1 MTFDVKQLPTFR
13 HTITILNKRDGK
25 DSPDHLD
32 AWKQTVL
39 HHCAW
44 KQTQTSSQGTRL
56 ADGVEV
62 NRGADYL
69 ARVPPS
75 AEYQPYSA
83 WKADMAGFTFS
94 PGDYVIKGEIHES
107 VTPENVQSVV
117 NKYRPNAFEIQ
128 LFRDNTGSGYLDH
141 YRLEGK

>member
-1 MTFDVKQLPTFR
+1 MSFDVKDLPTFR

-32 AWKQTVL
+32 AWKKTVL
-39 HHCAW
+39 HHCTW
-44 KQTQTSSQGTRL
+44 TEKQTSSQ
-56 ADGVEV
+56 GVEV

-75 AEYQPYSA
+75 AEYRSYSA

-94 PGDYVIKGEIHES
+94 PGDYVVKGEIPES
-107 VTPENVQSVV
+107 VTAENVQSVV
-117 NKYRPNAFEIQ
+117 NKYRPNAFQ
-128 LFRDNTGSGYLDH
+128 VQFFRDNTGTGYLDH

>member
-1 MTFDVKQLPTFR
+1 MIYDVTTLPTFR

-32 AWKQTVL
+32 AWKKTVL
-39 HHCAW
+39 HQCAW
-44 KQTQTSSQGTRL
+44 TQEQTRAQGT
-56 ADGVEV
+56 EI
-62 NRGADYL
+62 NEGADYL

-75 AEYQPYSA
+75 AEYRPYSA

-94 PGDYVIKGEIHES
+94 PGDYVIKGEIPES

-117 NKYRPNAFEIQ
+117 NKYRPNAFEVQ
-128 LFRDNTGSGYLDH
+128 LFRDNTGTGYLDH

>member
-1 MTFDVKQLPTFR
+1 MIYDVTTLPTFR

-32 AWKQTVL
+32 AWKKTVL
-39 HHCAW
+39 RQCAW
-44 KQTQTSSQGTRL
+44 KQTQTSSQGARL
-56 ADGVEV
+56 ADVVEID
-62 NRGADYL
+62 RGADYL

-75 AEYQPYSA
+75 SEYRPYSA
-83 WKADMAGFTFS
+83 WKADMEGFTFS
-94 PGDYVIKGEIHES
+94 PGDYVINGEISES

-117 NKYRPNAFEIQ
+117 NKYRPNAFEVQ
-128 LFRDNTGSGYLDH
+128 LFRDNTGTGYLDH

>member
-1 MTFDVKQLPTFR
+1 MSYNATELPTFR
-13 HTITILNKRDGK
+13 HTITLLNKLDGK

-32 AWKQTVL
+32 AWKKTVL

-44 KQTQTSSQGTRL
+44 KQTQTQDQGTRL
-56 ADGVEV
+56 SDGVEV

-75 AEYQPYSA
+75 AEYRPYSD

-94 PGDYVIKGEIHES
+94 PGDYVIKGEISES
-107 VTPENVQSVV
+107 VTPENVQSMV
-117 NKYRPNAFEIQ
+117 NKYRPNAFQVQ
-128 LFRDNTGSGYLDH
+128 LFRDNTGTGYLDH